1 MNAYAVALLT
11 FRRNDG
17 IALGHHFL
25 EDNLALD
32 CMHDTGKICK
42 DTLAGS
48 VDDVFSELGDHRQD
62 HRLVGST
69 VLTCCG
75 L

>member
-1 MNAYAVALLT
+1 
-11 FRRNDG
+11 
-17 IALGHHFL
+17 
-25 EDNLALD
+25 
-32 CMHDTGKICK
+32 MHDTGKICK